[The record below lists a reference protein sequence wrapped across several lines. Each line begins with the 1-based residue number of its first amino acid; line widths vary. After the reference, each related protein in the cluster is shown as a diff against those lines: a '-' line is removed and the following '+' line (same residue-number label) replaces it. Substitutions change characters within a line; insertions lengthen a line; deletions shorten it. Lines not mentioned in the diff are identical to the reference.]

1 LLGDNAITPTL
12 NTPTV
17 ITPTLNTPTVITPT
31 LNTPTV
37 ITPTLITPFCWAALK
52 SFKNNSAA
60 YEKNF
65 RLRDKNHAPFK
76 LNGQSR
82 TAFGLLKAPEFT
94 KHNKYVVNQKL
105 KHFDDFS
112 CREHFVRG

>member
-1 LLGDNAITPTL
+1 M
-12 NTPTV
+12 
-17 ITPTLNTPTVITPT
+17 
-31 LNTPTV
+31 
-37 ITPTLITPFCWAALK
+37 CWAALK

-82 TAFGLLKAPEFT
+82 TAFVLLKAPELQRLSVT
-94 KHNKYVVNQKL
+94 VEVLRVRVMIVGVISVGVMTVGVLSVGVLNVGVMTVGVLSVGVMTLSRKTMI
-105 KHFDDFS
+105 
-112 CREHFVRG
+112 FVKGLININ